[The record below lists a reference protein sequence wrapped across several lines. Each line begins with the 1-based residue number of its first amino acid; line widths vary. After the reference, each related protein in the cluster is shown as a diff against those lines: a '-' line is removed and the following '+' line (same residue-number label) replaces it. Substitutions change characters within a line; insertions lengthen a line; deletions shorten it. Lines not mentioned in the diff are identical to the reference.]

1 VNDFKIDVPLSEIL
15 GNLNNEPIEIS
26 LNTNELP
33 DGPVAVSVSI
43 CDCNDNCT
51 ESPPIDYTID
61 NTLSL
66 PDTVNINSVIFKNG
80 GFEIL
85 WETSNAADF
94 NQYDLYHSLVDEPE
108 NFYKIYSSNDINE
121 TTYFKSNVNPLV
133 FNYFYIIVSDSFDY
147 STRGNTYISSL
158 DPKPNAINIDSVS
171 YDHLSMN
178 LNWEESLDDDFWKY
192 EIHYGMNDSLNT
204 IILDSIFDKYETHY
218 SINEFDPY
226 IYNFFQITVYD
237 TLKQST
243 KGNFKSNQIQAIPDS
258 VVLDSIISIG
268 DEITVNWL
276 PHQSL
281 NFGRYNLYRA
291 FEGDMSDKEILFSST
306 NKLDTTYYSS
316 ENTYNTTYFFT
327 VSMVDIWGYEVFSNI
342 KSIEPK
348 HITFINNYDLE
359 GESISGYYGIQNHLE
374 QYKVIGKSSFDIFMA
389 HANENGENISFQPLN
404 YSDTETPNKLL
415 ETENNDGYVFIS
427 NAVNNFQD
435 TDLKLTKIDQNGS
448 VIWESVFGFDID
460 GENQVYGLDN
470 AYDLILSNDGGYIIT
485 GQYHAQHPDALIL
498 KIDGQGNL
506 ENKYNISTA
515 PPSQRIIESGKSI
528 LTFNDNYIILGSISQ
543 SSTNGPSNVWLSEYD
558 ASLNDVGDTLWS
570 KIWNLNTYDV
580 PEKIIQISDGSF
592 AFAGY
597 SLNNSGELEFSWIIN
612 TDNNGNELSSIILTG
627 GCYIYDFFENIEGN
641 YIVAGKKLV
650 GDVFHGWIS
659 GIDFQGNQIWENTY
673 GNEESAVFQSVEQ
686 TTDGGYILTG
696 ENQLNGTT
704 NILHVK
710 TDPNGNIN

>member
-1 VNDFKIDVPLSEIL
+1 
-15 GNLNNEPIEIS
+15 
-26 LNTNELP
+26 
-33 DGPVAVSVSI
+33 
-43 CDCNDNCT
+43 
-51 ESPPIDYTID
+51 
-61 NTLSL
+61 
-66 PDTVNINSVIFKNG
+66 
-80 GFEIL
+80 
-85 WETSNAADF
+85 
-94 NQYDLYHSLVDEPE
+94 
-108 NFYKIYSSNDINE
+108 
-121 TTYFKSNVNPLV
+121 
-133 FNYFYIIVSDSFDY
+133 
-147 STRGNTYISSL
+147 
-158 DPKPNAINIDSVS
+158 
-171 YDHLSMN
+171 
-178 LNWEESLDDDFWKY
+178 
-192 EIHYGMNDSLNT
+192 
-204 IILDSIFDKYETHY
+204 
-218 SINEFDPY
+218 
-226 IYNFFQITVYD
+226 
-237 TLKQST
+237 
-243 KGNFKSNQIQAIPDS
+243 
-258 VVLDSIISIG
+258 
-268 DEITVNWL
+268 
-276 PHQSL
+276 
-281 NFGRYNLYRA
+281 
-291 FEGDMSDKEILFSST
+291 
-306 NKLDTTYYSS
+306 
-316 ENTYNTTYFFT
+316 
-327 VSMVDIWGYEVFSNI
+327 VFSNI
-342 KSIEPK
+342 ESIEPK

-543 SSTNGPSNVWLSEYD
+543 SSADGPSNIWLSEYD

-570 KIWNLNTYDV
+570 KTWNLNTYDV

-612 TDNNGNELSSIILTG
+612 TDNSGNELSSIILTG

-659 GIDFQGNQIWENTY
+659 CIDFQGNQIWENTY
-673 GNEESAVFQSVEQ
+673 GNEENAVFQSVKQ

-696 ENQLNGTT
+696 EDQLNGTT
-704 NILHVK
+704 SILHVK

>member
-1 VNDFKIDVPLSEIL
+1 M
-15 GNLNNEPIEIS
+15 
-26 LNTNELP
+26 
-33 DGPVAVSVSI
+33 
-43 CDCNDNCT
+43 
-51 ESPPIDYTID
+51 
-61 NTLSL
+61 
-66 PDTVNINSVIFKNG
+66 
-80 GFEIL
+80 
-85 WETSNAADF
+85 
-94 NQYDLYHSLVDEPE
+94 
-108 NFYKIYSSNDINE
+108 
-121 TTYFKSNVNPLV
+121 V
-133 FNYFYIIVSDSFDY
+133 FNYFYIIVSDSFNY

-192 EIHYGMNDSLNT
+192 EIHYGINDSLNT

-226 IYNFFQITVYD
+226 INNYFQITVYD

-243 KGNFKSNQIQAIPDS
+243 KGNFKSNQIQAIPEP

-268 DEITVNWL
+268 DEFTINWSV
-276 PHQSL
+276 HQSL
-281 NFGRYNLYRA
+281 NFERYNLYRA
-291 FEGDMSDKEILFSST
+291 FEDDMSDKEILFSST

-316 ENTYNTTYFFT
+316 DNTYNTTYFFT

-342 KSIEPK
+342 ESIEPK

-374 QYKVIGKSSFDIFMA
+374 QYKIIGKSSFDIFMA
-389 HANENGENISFQPLN
+389 HANQYGENISFQTFN
-404 YSDTETPNKLL
+404 YSDSETPNKLL

-435 TDLKLTKIDQNGS
+435 TDLKLTKIDQNGF

-485 GQYHAQHPDALIL
+485 GQYHAQHPDILIL

-543 SSTNGPSNVWLSEYD
+543 SSANGPSNVWLSEFD
-558 ASLNDVGDTLWS
+558 VSLSNVGDTLWS
-570 KIWNLNTYDV
+570 KTWNLDTYDV
-580 PEKIIQISDGSF
+580 PEKIIQTSDGSF
-592 AFAGY
+592 AFSGY
-597 SLNNSGELEFSWIIN
+597 SLNNSGELEFSWINN

-627 GCYIYDFFENIEGN
+627 SCYIYDFFENIDGN
-641 YIVAGKKLV
+641 YIVAGKKLI
-650 GDVFHGWIS
+650 GDVFQGWI
-659 GIDFQGNQIWENTY
+659 ICLDFQGNQIWENTY
-673 GNEESAVFQSVEQ
+673 GNEESAVFQSVKQ

-696 ENQLNGTT
+696 EDQLNGITS
-704 NILHVK
+704 ILHVK

>member
-1 VNDFKIDVPLSEIL
+1 M
-15 GNLNNEPIEIS
+15 
-26 LNTNELP
+26 
-33 DGPVAVSVSI
+33 
-43 CDCNDNCT
+43 
-51 ESPPIDYTID
+51 
-61 NTLSL
+61 
-66 PDTVNINSVIFKNG
+66 PDTVNINSVIFNNG

-85 WETSNAADF
+85 WETSNASDF

-108 NFYKIYSSNDINE
+108 NFSKIYSSNDINK
-121 TTYFKSNVNPLV
+121 TTYFKIDANPLV
-133 FNYFYIIVSDSFDY
+133 FNYFYIIVSDSFNY
-147 STRGNTYISSL
+147 STKGNTYISSL

-178 LNWEESLDDDFWKY
+178 INWEESLDEDFWKY
-192 EIHYGMNDSLNT
+192 EIHYGINDSLNT
-204 IILDSIFDKYETHY
+204 IILDSIFDKYETNY

-226 IYNFFQITVYD
+226 INNFFQITIYD

-276 PHQSL
+276 THQSL

-291 FEGDMSDKEILFSST
+291 FEDDMSDKEILFSST

-316 ENTYNTTYFFT
+316 DNTYNTTYFFT
-327 VSMVDIWGYEVFSNI
+327 VSMVDIWGYEVFSNVE
-342 KSIEPK
+342 SIEPK
-348 HITFINNYDLE
+348 HVTFINNYDLE

-374 QYKVIGKSSFDIFMA
+374 QYKIIGKSSFDIFMA

-470 AYDLILSNDGGYIIT
+470 ANDLILSNDGGYIIT
-485 GQYHAQHPDALIL
+485 GQYHAQHPDILIL

-506 ENKYNISTA
+506 ENKYTIPTA

-543 SSTNGPSNVWLSEYD
+543 SSTNGPSNIWLSEYD
-558 ASLNDVGDTLWS
+558 VSLSDVADTLWS
-570 KIWNLNTYDV
+570 KTWNLDTYDV
-580 PEKIIQISDGSF
+580 PEKIIQTSDGSF

-612 TDNNGNELSSIILTG
+612 TDNTGNELSSIILTG

-641 YIVAGKKLV
+641 YIVAGKKLI
-650 GDVFHGWIS
+650 GDVFYGWIS
-659 GIDFQGNQIWENTY
+659 CLDFQGNQIWENTY
-673 GNEESAVFQSVEQ
+673 GNEESAVFQSVKQ

-696 ENQLNGTT
+696 EDQLNGTT
-704 NILHVK
+704 SILHVK

>member
-1 VNDFKIDVPLSEIL
+1 MNDFKIDVPLSEIL
-15 GNLNNEPIEIS
+15 GNLNNEPIEVS

-66 PDTVNINSVIFKNG
+66 PDTVNINSVIFNNG

-94 NQYDLYHSLVDEPE
+94 NRYDLYHSLGDEPE
-108 NFYKIYSSNDINE
+108 NFSKIYSSNDINK
-121 TTYFKSNVNPLV
+121 TTYFKSDVNPLV
-133 FNYFYIIVSDSFDY
+133 FNYFYIIVSDSFNY
-147 STRGNTYISSL
+147 STRGDTYISSL
-158 DPKPNAINIDSVS
+158 DPKPNAISIDSVS
-171 YDHLSMN
+171 YDHFSMN
-178 LNWEESLDDDFWKY
+178 LNWEESLDEDFWKY
-192 EIHYGMNDSLNT
+192 EIHYGINDSLST
-204 IILDSIFDKYETHY
+204 IILDSIFNKYETSY

-226 IYNFFQITVYD
+226 INNFFQITVYD

-243 KGNFKSNQIQAIPDS
+243 KGNFKSNQIQAIPES

-268 DEITVNWL
+268 DEITINWL
-276 PHQSL
+276 THQSP
-281 NFGRYNLYRA
+281 NFERYNLYRA
-291 FEGDMSDKEILFSST
+291 FEDDMSDKEILYSST
-306 NKLDTTYYSS
+306 DKSDTTYYSS
-316 ENTYNTTYFFT
+316 DNTYNITYFYT

-342 KSIEPK
+342 ESIEPK
-348 HITFINNYDLE
+348 HVTFLNNYDLE

-404 YSDTETPNKLL
+404 YSDTETPNKFL

-460 GENQVYGLDN
+460 GENQVYGLDYAN
-470 AYDLILSNDGGYIIT
+470 DLILSNDGGYIIT
-485 GQYHAQHPDALIL
+485 GQYHAQHPDVLIL
-498 KIDGQGNL
+498 KLDGQGNL
-506 ENKYNISTA
+506 ENKYTISTA

-528 LTFNDNYIILGSISQ
+528 LTLNDNYFILGSMSQ
-543 SSTNGPSNVWLSEYD
+543 SSANGPSNIWLSEYD
-558 ASLNDVGDTLWS
+558 VSLSDVGDTLWS
-570 KIWNLNTYDV
+570 KTWNLDTFDV
-580 PEKIIQISDGSF
+580 PGKIIQTSDGSF

-597 SLNNSGELEFSWIIN
+597 SLSNSGELEFSWIIN
-612 TDNNGNELSSIILTG
+612 TDDTGNELSSIILSG
-627 GCYIYDFFENIEGN
+627 GCYIYDFFENIDGN
-641 YIVAGKKLV
+641 YIVAGKKLI
-650 GDVFHGWIS
+650 GDLFQGWILCL
-659 GIDFQGNQIWENTY
+659 DFQGNQIWENTY
-673 GNEESAVFQSVEQ
+673 GDEESAVFQSVKQ

-696 ENQLNGTT
+696 ESQLNGTT
-704 NILHVK
+704 SILHVK